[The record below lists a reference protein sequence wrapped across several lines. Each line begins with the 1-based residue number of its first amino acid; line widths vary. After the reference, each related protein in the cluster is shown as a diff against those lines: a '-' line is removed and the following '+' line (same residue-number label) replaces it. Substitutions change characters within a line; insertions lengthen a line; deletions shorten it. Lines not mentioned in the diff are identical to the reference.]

1 MIKLGR
7 TYGNRM
13 VELSAMNSK
22 LADRATRIITDVT
35 GSDERSARK
44 ALEDA
49 GRHVKVAIVMIEH
62 GVDAAGARAL
72 LDAKDGRLD
81 AVLDR
86 RRRNGESVAE

>member
-1 MIKLGR
+1 
-7 TYGNRM
+7 
-13 VELSAMNSK
+13 MNSK

-72 LDAKDGRLD
+72 LVAKDGRLD